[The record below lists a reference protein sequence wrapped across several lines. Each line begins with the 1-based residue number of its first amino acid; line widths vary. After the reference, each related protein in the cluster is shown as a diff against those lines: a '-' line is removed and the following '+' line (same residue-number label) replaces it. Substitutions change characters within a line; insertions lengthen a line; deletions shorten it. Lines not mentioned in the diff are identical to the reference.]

1 MRIQPTLTICLR
13 RFGWLPTAGLILALV
28 LSACA
33 PRPARVPEAIEATSA
48 EGVYATAQQ
57 AYMKGALHTALNY
70 YQVLIQNFPD
80 SPYVPRAMLNIG
92 RIQILL
98 KDDEAALESFAQ
110 LLETHPG
117 TDAAGEA
124 GAEMMAV
131 LYRLE
136 RYQEIR
142 TRYPELAAT
151 VEDPR
156 QLYRLYTIVADA
168 HAALMSWSESFF
180 FYALAYPL
188 AADSERPALIDKMAN
203 AASFLQDEEIELLL
217 GQITESPAAGYLFF
231 QLALNKAGE
240 GAYDDAVWLLI
251 RFQERFGAHPNAPLA
266 EELVEQ
272 LADKIAFDRYTIGCL
287 LPLSGPYEPFG
298 TRALDG
304 IEMAFHD
311 LQAIQAGL
319 PVRLV
324 VRDTISDPQEATAAM
339 AAFAETR
346 VAGVIGP
353 IASAE
358 SAAEAAQ
365 AARIPIIVLSQRDGL
380 TDIGDYVFR
389 YFITSRM
396 QANALATF
404 AAQTLNYR
412 RFAILYPEEKYG
424 RDFRDLFWDAVYRE
438 GGRVVALESY
448 DPQQTDFAAAIKK
461 LVGRHHAIPAD
472 LKPIRR
478 GLDLLGPLEA
488 IPGYTPPD
496 PEEEAPETVRTRRKK
511 DPEEDEFK
519 PVVDFEAIFIPDAPQ
534 MLGLVVPQLAY
545 HDVVNTTLLGT
556 NLWFSTKLLDT
567 AGEYVQGAILT
578 TGFFPDSQDPTV
590 RSFVTRFESIYGRKP
605 GFIEAIAYDAARV
618 MFTTVLHPDAWLRA
632 GIRHQLLSLETKD
645 AVTGAMR
652 FEGNGD
658 SIQSLPLLQVREN
671 GFQELDPAMPPVWQP
686 WQVEVPPVPQP
697 QAELSGAP

>member
-1 MRIQPTLTICLR
+1 MMPSPRVSCWIAA
-13 RFGWLPTAGLILALV
+13 AGLIAALMLA
-28 LSACA
+28 ACV
-33 PRPARVPEAIEATSA
+33 PPAARMPETVEPTSD
-48 EGVYATAQQ
+48 EGLYATAQQ
-57 AYMKGALHTALNY
+57 AYMKGALHTAQNY

-80 SPYVPRAMLNIG
+80 SPRVPQALLNLG

-98 KDDEAALESFAQ
+98 KDDDAALESFAQ
-110 LLETHPG
+110 LLETHPQ

-124 GAEMMAV
+124 GVEMMAV

-136 RYQEIR
+136 RYQEML
-142 TRYPELAAT
+142 TRYPDLVAP

-156 QLYRLYTIVADA
+156 QLYRLYLIVADA
-168 HAALMSWSESFF
+168 HAALQSWSESFY

-188 AADSERPALIDKMAN
+188 AADADQATLADKMAN
-203 AASFLQDEEIELLL
+203 AASFLQDDEIELLM

-251 RFQERFGAHPNAPLA
+251 AFQERFGRHPNAALA
-266 EELVEQ
+266 EELVAQ

-287 LPLSGPYEPFG
+287 LPLSGPYQPFG
-298 TRALDG
+298 ERALDG
-304 IEMAFHD
+304 IQLAFHD
-311 LQAIQAGL
+311 LQQIQAGL
-319 PVRLV
+319 PVRLI
-324 VRDTISDPQEATAAM
+324 VRDTASDPQEAAAAM
-339 AAFAETR
+339 DALAEAR

-358 SAAEAAQ
+358 SAAEVAQ
-365 AARIPIIVLSQRDGL
+365 ASRIPIMVLSQREGL

-396 QANALATF
+396 QANALAAF
-404 AAQTLNYR
+404 ATQTLKYQ

-438 GGRVVALESY
+438 GGQVVALESY

-461 LVGRHHAIPAD
+461 LVGSHFKLPED
-472 LKPIRR
+472 MKPMRQ
-478 GLDLLGPLEA
+478 GMDLLGPLEA

-511 DPEEDEFK
+511 DPEADELK
-519 PVVDFEAIFIPDAPQ
+519 PVVDFEAVFIPDAPK

-556 NLWFSTKLLDT
+556 NLWFSTKLLDA

-578 TGFFPDSQDPTV
+578 TGFFPESQDPTV
-590 RSFVTRFESIYGRKP
+590 RSFVLRFEAIYGRQP

-618 MFTTVLHPDAWLRA
+618 MLTTVLHPDAWLRA
-632 GIRHQLLSLETKD
+632 GIRHRLLGLETED
-645 AVTGAMR
+645 GVTGAMR

-658 SIQSLPLLQVREN
+658 SLQALPLLQVQGN
-671 GFQELDPAMPPVWQP
+671 GFQQLNPSAPPVWRP
-686 WQVEVPPVPQP
+686 WQVDVPPVP
-697 QAELSGAP
+697 ERKFFN

>member
-1 MRIQPTLTICLR
+1 MPAMPIKSTMTKLSRHPRWIPAAALIVVL
-13 RFGWLPTAGLILALV
+13 LMTACV
-28 LSACA
+28 
-33 PRPARVPEAIEATSA
+33 PPPARGPETIEPTSDD
-48 EGVYATAQQ
+48 GVYATAQQ
-57 AYMKGALHTALNY
+57 AYMQGALHTALNY

-80 SPYVPRAMLNIG
+80 SPYVPQALLNVG

-98 KDDEAALESFAQ
+98 KDDDAALESFLQ
-110 LLETHPG
+110 LLAAHPR
-117 TDAAGEA
+117 TEAAGEA
-124 GAEMMAV
+124 GVEMLAV
-131 LYRLE
+131 LFRLE
-136 RYQEIR
+136 RYPEVLA
-142 TRYPELAAT
+142 RYPELVAP

-156 QLYRLYTIVADA
+156 QLYRLYMIVADA
-168 HAALMSWSESFF
+168 HAVLQSWSESFY
-180 FYALAYPL
+180 FYSLAYPL
-188 AADSERPALIDKMAN
+188 AAESDQTVLADKMAN
-203 AASFLQDEEIELLL
+203 AASFLQDDEIELLM

-251 RFQERFGAHPNAPLA
+251 RFQERFAYHPNAPLA
-266 EELVEQ
+266 EELVVQ

-287 LPLSGPYEPFG
+287 LPLSGPYQPFG

-304 IEMAFHD
+304 IQMAFHD
-311 LQAIQAGL
+311 LQQIQTGL

-324 VRDTISDPQEATAAM
+324 VKDTASDPQEAAAAM
-339 AAFAETR
+339 ASLTEDR

-358 SAAEAAQ
+358 SAAEVAQ
-365 AARIPIIVLSQRDGL
+365 EARIPIMVLSQREGL

-396 QANALATF
+396 QANALAAF
-404 AAQTLNYR
+404 ATQTLQYR

-448 DPQQTDFAAAIKK
+448 DPQQTDFAAAIKR
-461 LVGRHHAIPAD
+461 LVGSHYKLPAD
-472 LKPIRR
+472 LKPMRQ

-511 DPEEDEFK
+511 DPEADALK
-519 PVVDFEAIFIPDAPQ
+519 PVVDFEAVFIPDAPQ
-534 MLGLVVPQLAY
+534 MLGLVAPQLAY

-556 NLWFSTKLLDT
+556 NLWFSTKLLDA

-578 TGFFPDSQDPTV
+578 TGFFPQSQHPAV

-618 MFTTVLHPDAWLRA
+618 MLVTVLHPDAWLRA
-632 GIRHQLLSLETKD
+632 GIRHRLLNLEQTD
-645 AVTGAMR
+645 AVTGPMR

-658 SIQSLPLLQVREN
+658 SLQALPLLQIREN
-671 GFQELDPAMPPVWQP
+671 GFQELNPATPPVWQP
-686 WQVEVPPVPQP
+686 WQVDVPPVPEP
-697 QAELSGAP
+697 

>member
-1 MRIQPTLTICLR
+1 MRIQPTPTRSSL
-13 RFGWLPTAGLILALV
+13 FSGWLPATGLILAL
-28 LSACA
+28 LLGACA
-33 PRPARVPEAIEATSA
+33 PRPARVPESIEAISA
-48 EGVYATAQQ
+48 ESVYAKAQR
-57 AYMKGALHTALNY
+57 AYTQGALHTALNY
-70 YQVLIQNFPD
+70 YQVLIQNYPD
-80 SPYVPRAMLNIG
+80 SPNVPQAMLNIG
-92 RIQILL
+92 RIQIFL
-98 KDDEAALESFAQ
+98 KDDEAALESFMQ
-110 LLETHPG
+110 LLAAHPG
-117 TDAAGEA
+117 TKAAGE
-124 GAEMMAV
+124 GGVEMMAV
-131 LYRLE
+131 LYRLG
-136 RYQEIR
+136 RYQEVR
-142 TRYPELAAT
+142 TRYPELAAS

-156 QLYRLYTIVADA
+156 LLYRLYMIVADA
-168 HAALMSWSESFF
+168 HSALLTWSESFY

-188 AADSERPALIDKMAN
+188 AAKSERPALTDKMAN

-251 RFQERFGAHPNAPLA
+251 RFQERFGSHPNAPLA
-266 EELVEQ
+266 EELVDQ

-304 IEMAFHD
+304 IQMAFHD

-324 VRDTISDPQEATAAM
+324 VRDTASDPQVAADAMTALAEA
-339 AAFAETR
+339 R
-346 VAGVIGP
+346 VAGVLGP

-358 SAAEAAQ
+358 SAAEVAQ
-365 AARIPIIVLSQRDGL
+365 EARLPIVVLSQREGL

-396 QANALATF
+396 QANALAAF

-438 GGRVVALESY
+438 GGQVVALESY
-448 DPQQTDFAAAIKK
+448 DPQQTDFAAAIKR
-461 LVGRHHAIPAD
+461 LVGRHYRIPED
-472 LKPIRR
+472 LKPMRR

-545 HDVVNTTLLGT
+545 HDVGNTTLLGT
-556 NLWFSTKLLDT
+556 NLWFSTKLLET

-578 TGFFPDSQDPTV
+578 TGFFPDSQDPAV
-590 RSFVTRFESIYGRKP
+590 RSFVTRFETIYGRQP

-632 GIRHQLLSLETKD
+632 GIRHQLLSLETRD

-658 SIQSLPLLQVREN
+658 SIQALPLLQVRQN
-671 GFQELDPAMPPVWQP
+671 GFQELAPTTPPVWKP
-686 WQVEVPPVPQP
+686 WQVEVPPVP
-697 QAELSGAP
+697 AP

>member
-1 MRIQPTLTICLR
+1 MPILPTLTSCSR
-13 RFGWLPTAGLILALV
+13 RPGRLPAAGLILALL

-33 PRPARVPEAIEATSA
+33 PRPARVPEAVEATSA
-48 EGVYATAQQ
+48 ESVYATAQQ
-57 AYMKGALHTALNY
+57 AYMQGALHTALNY

-80 SPYVPRAMLNIG
+80 SPRVPQAMLNIG
-92 RIQILL
+92 RIHILL
-98 KDDEAALESFAQ
+98 GDDEAALVNFAQ
-110 LLETHPG
+110 LLTAHPE

-124 GAEMMAV
+124 GVEMMAV

-142 TRYPELAAT
+142 NRYPELAAKVT
-151 VEDPR
+151 DPR

-168 HAALMSWSESFF
+168 QAALQSWSESFF
-180 FYALAYPL
+180 FHALAYPL
-188 AADSERPALIDKMAN
+188 ASASERPALRDKMAN

-251 RFQERFGAHPNAPLA
+251 RFQERFGTHPNAPLA

-272 LADKIAFDRYTIGCL
+272 LADKVAFDRYTLGCL
-287 LPLSGPYEPFG
+287 LPLSGAYAPFG

-304 IEMAFHD
+304 IQMAFHD

-324 VRDTISDPQEATAAM
+324 VRDTASDPQEAAAAM
-339 AAFAETR
+339 TALAEAR

-358 SAAEAAQ
+358 TAAEVAQ
-365 AARIPIIVLSQRDGL
+365 QSRIPIMVLSQREGL

-396 QANALATF
+396 QANALAAY
-404 AAQTLNYR
+404 AAQTLNFR

-424 RDFRDLFWDAVYRE
+424 REFRDLFWDAVYRE
-438 GGRVVALESY
+438 GGRVVALEAY
-448 DPQQTDFAAAIKK
+448 DPQQTDFAAAVKK
-461 LVGRHHAIPAD
+461 LVGRHYEIPED
-472 LKPIRR
+472 LKPMRR

-488 IPGYTPPD
+488 IPGYAPPD
-496 PEEEAPETVRTRRKK
+496 PEEEVPETVRTRRRK

-545 HDVVNTTLLGT
+545 HDVINTTLLGT

-578 TGFFPDSQDPTV
+578 TGFFPDSQDPAV

-605 GFIEAIAYDAARV
+605 GFIEATAYDAARV

-632 GIRHQLLSLETKD
+632 GIRHQLLSLENQD

-658 SIQSLPLLQVREN
+658 SIQALPLLQVREN
-671 GFQELDPAMPPVWQP
+671 GFQELDPTTPPIWKP
-686 WQVEVPPVPQP
+686 WQAEVPPVPQP
-697 QAELSGAP
+697 